1 MIQLFHIFLLIK
13 FFYRKYIVQFVLIIF
28 AAYKNLLYWFI
39 MSKLNELYQKALR
52 STASQ
57 KLPESINDL
66 LIKDLNGLSLSNEEN
81 IALQNYY
88 KFRNQLLATAK
99 DDADFTQKIK
109 QLRVIANFTNW
120 KEFLNE
126 H

>member
-1 MIQLFHIFLLIK
+1 
-13 FFYRKYIVQFVLIIF
+13 
-28 AAYKNLLYWFI
+28 
-39 MSKLNELYQKALR
+39 MSKLNELYQKAI
-52 STASQ
+52 SNTTSQ

-66 LIKDLNGLSLSNEEN
+66 LIKDLNGSSLSNEEN
-81 IALQNYY
+81 TALQNYY
-88 KFRNQLLATAK
+88 KFRNELLAAAK
-99 DDADFTQKIK
+99 DDTDFAQKIK